1 MRSPGNIEAEFHGLQ
16 LPYRGKVR
24 GAGGGAI
31 YGARDVIAGEGRF
44 EVGILYVQF
53 NI

>member
-1 MRSPGNIEAEFHGLQ
+1 MRSSGNIEAEFRGLA

-31 YGARDVIAGEGRF
+31 YGAREVIAGEGGF
-44 EVGILYVQF
+44 EVCDD
-53 NI
+53 